1 MCVCEKETERQT
13 DRREVQKTHFIYV
26 LYVVVMC
33 ASVCMHAQ
41 DLTQENV
48 LSFISNRTMVNKVSV
63 KQRNIVEPD
72 SIQGGNKVNENGS
85 TEQDKYCTAGDVCG
99 G

>member
-1 MCVCEKETERQT
+1 
-13 DRREVQKTHFIYV
+13 
-26 LYVVVMC
+26 MC

-41 DLTQENV
+41 DLTQENI

-72 SIQGGNKVNENGS
+72 SIQGGNKVNENGL
-85 TEQDKYCTAGDVCG
+85 TEQDKYCTAGEQILHCRWCVWG
-99 G
+99 VRKIYKKRKEKKIAHI

>member
-1 MCVCEKETERQT
+1 
-13 DRREVQKTHFIYV
+13 
-26 LYVVVMC
+26 MC

-41 DLTQENV
+41 DLTQENI

-72 SIQGGNKVNENGS
+72 SIQGGNKVNENGL